1 MERLENPF
9 TIPLLICGMIFFV
22 VGLLLLF
29 FPPKK
34 INSLYGYRTPNSMKS
49 QERWDF
55 SQKYS
60 SNLMWKCGV
69 GIALLSLL
77 GLVLPDWSSSTQ
89 SVLVVF
95 VLLVP
100 IIIIFWKTEKAIKNK
115 FE

>member
-77 GLVLPDWSSSTQ
+77 ESGRLPVSLESAVSQ
-89 SVLVVF
+89 SKINIIQLTYHISK
-95 VLLVP
+95 VP
-100 IIIIFWKTEKAIKNK
+100 
-115 FE
+115 